1 MTDHEA
7 WERLGSTI
15 QQPRPP
21 WQCYSPDTRL
31 YHCLSQ
37 CRASLNNTSYECA
50 AAHAIAT
57 CACTAAP
64 SAEAMLF
71 HSKAL
76 TALRG
81 LTQDSVHS
89 PCMLESMNPRLTTRE
104 GATQALCRG
113 EAPLDTRY
121 APSATVT
128 TCNPQMLL
136 LMLVV
141 PQPRGMYNMLA
152 CSRRH
157 ASTYLRH
164 SAYLD
169 QGL

>member
-1 MTDHEA
+1 M
-7 WERLGSTI
+7 RLGSTI

-21 WQCYSPDTRL
+21 LQCYSPDTRL
-31 YHCLSQ
+31 CHCLSQ
-37 CRASLNNTSYECA
+37 CRASQNNTSYECA
-50 AAHAIAT
+50 AAHATAT

-71 HSKAL
+71 HSRAL
-76 TALRG
+76 TLCNSILRK

-128 TCNPQMLL
+128 TCNPQTLL
-136 LMLVV
+136 LAH
-141 PQPRGMYNMLA
+141 A
-152 CSRRH
+152 CCVATMTHSQH
-157 ASTYLRH
+157 AGWQQMSWT
-164 SAYLD
+164 
-169 QGL
+169 